1 MDVIQVH
8 DFLNIKE
15 DNIILSL
22 LKNEKV
28 YYSDV
33 ITKINHYGL
42 SQERSIIL
50 TDTALYNM
58 KKKEMKRRIPYK
70 EILGISYSSI
80 SNEFVVHG
88 NKSQYDY
95 HYNSQDKNLIIS
107 LIIFFYDE
115 QNNSQIKLSS
125 GTNTV
130 ELGLISN
137 VKFLADFEQIF

>member
-8 DFLNIKE
+8 DLLNINE
-15 DNIILSL
+15 DNEILNL

-33 ITKINHYGL
+33 ITKINKYVL

-50 TDTALYNM
+50 TNVALYNM
-58 KKKEMKRRIPYK
+58 KKKELKRRIPYK

-88 NKSQYDY
+88 NNSQYDY
-95 HYNSQDKNLIIS
+95 YYNSNHHHHSKNKSNPLNK
-107 LIIFFYDE
+107 Y
-115 QNNSQIKLSS
+115 QI
-125 GTNTV
+125 
-130 ELGLISN
+130 
-137 VKFLADFEQIF
+137 FLAFLQNI

>member
-58 KKKEMKRRIPYK
+58 KKKK
-70 EILGISYSSI
+70 
-80 SNEFVVHG
+80 
-88 NKSQYDY
+88 
-95 HYNSQDKNLIIS
+95 
-107 LIIFFYDE
+107 
-115 QNNSQIKLSS
+115 
-125 GTNTV
+125 
-130 ELGLISN
+130 
-137 VKFLADFEQIF
+137 